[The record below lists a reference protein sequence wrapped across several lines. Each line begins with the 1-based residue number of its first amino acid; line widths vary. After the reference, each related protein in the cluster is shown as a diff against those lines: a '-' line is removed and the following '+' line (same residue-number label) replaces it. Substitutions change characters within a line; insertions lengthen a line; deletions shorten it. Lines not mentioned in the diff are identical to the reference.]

1 MAWPQEIVTK
11 QKVSTPKL
19 TRAKKFRHDMTAAE
33 AMLWSE
39 LRDRK
44 VGVHF
49 RRQQVIA
56 GYIVD
61 FYAHSYALVIE
72 VDGSVHDA
80 QVDADEK
87 RTNALEKLG
96 LTILRFTNDEVL
108 EDLPAVLK
116 RVIDSLHLKHSVG
129 SPSL

>member
-1 MAWPQEIVTK
+1 
-11 QKVSTPKL
+11 
-19 TRAKKFRHDMTAAE
+19 MTAAE
-33 AMLWSE
+33 AILWSE

-87 RTNALEKLG
+87 RTKALEELG
-96 LTILRFTNDEVL
+96 LTISRFTNDEVF
-108 EDLPAVLK
+108 EDLPEVLK

-129 SPSL
+129 SPFL